1 MNMNGNYFWV
11 DILLSFY
18 NVQNN
23 LYDKKA
29 LMDIDFISWKP
40 FLFTWFIS
48 VNYDSFVYDQWIV
61 IKIVKSII
69 YVWAREFSNSLCHI
83 L

>member
-23 LYDKKA
+23 LSDKKA
-29 LMDIDFISWKP
+29 LMDIDFISWKQ

-61 IKIVKSII
+61 IKIVKSTI
-69 YVWAREFSNSLCHI
+69 YVWAREFSNSLRHI